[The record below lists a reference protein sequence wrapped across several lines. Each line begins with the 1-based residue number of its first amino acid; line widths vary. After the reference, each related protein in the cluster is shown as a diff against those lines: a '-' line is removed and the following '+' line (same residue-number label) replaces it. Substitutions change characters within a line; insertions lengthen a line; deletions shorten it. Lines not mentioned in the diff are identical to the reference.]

1 MARDKPA
8 DDRGMLGS
16 LVIVSPDHESRML
29 LGHYLEGLG
38 YEVSIAS
45 NLSELLGLV
54 EQCHPDLVL
63 DQQLELD
70 DLPASLAL
78 REASIDLP
86 VVVLDSSSKPPS
98 KVRGKSGTTV
108 VPWPSPR
115 AAVADAVRRLLRKR
129 RAKKRRAQPPQ
140 ESHPP
145 DDSRPVDRIGRYR
158 VEALIGR
165 GGMGSVYR
173 CFDETFRRLVA
184 IKTLRC
190 EEHLTP
196 DGKDTNTERFKV
208 EAGALAR
215 LVHPRIVATHD
226 FGVDDRR
233 GEMFLVMQYVDGPSL
248 HHRLKYGPLEIPE
261 AVRLAWDIAD
271 ALAHAHERGVVHRDV
286 KPENVLLNDLG
297 EPMLTDFGLALL
309 GNFSVSD
316 FNTVSG
322 TINYMAPEQILCPKT
337 IGIRTD
343 QYGLGAVLHQI
354 LTCAFKGSVTMSPA
368 SVLRSIAV
376 DRPSLEEA
384 GIDAPECLQQ
394 LLSRLLGREPSDRF
408 PNDEALLEA
417 LHNVGRELELDLE
430 RAM

>member
-1 MARDKPA
+1 MTNDISAEDV
-8 DDRGMLGS
+8 DMLGR
-16 LVIVSPDHESRML
+16 LVIVSSDHGSRML
-29 LGHYLEGLG
+29 LGHYFEGLG
-38 YEVSIAS
+38 YEVSIAA

-54 EQCHPDLVL
+54 EQCRPDLVL
-63 DQQLELD
+63 DQRLEVNSI
-70 DLPASLAL
+70 PASLAL
-78 REASIDLP
+78 REAAIDLP
-86 VVVLDSSSKPPS
+86 VIVLDASSKPRS
-98 KVRGKSGTTV
+98 SGLGRSRSTV
-108 VPWPSPR
+108 LPWPSPR
-115 AAVADAVRRLLRKR
+115 PVVADAVRRLLRGLRSKR
-129 RAKKRRAQPPQ
+129 QRARPPP

-145 DDSRPVDRIGRYR
+145 DDSGPIDRIGRYR

-173 CFDETFRRLVA
+173 CFDETFRRVVA
-184 IKTLRC
+184 IKTLRS
-190 EEHLTP
+190 EAHLTP

-226 FGVDDRR
+226 FGVDHRR

-248 HHRLKYGPLEIPE
+248 NHRLKDGPLAVAE
-261 AVRLAWDIAD
+261 AVRLAWGIAD

-316 FNTVSG
+316 FSTVAG
-322 TINYMAPEQILCPKT
+322 TINYMAPEQILCPKM
-337 IGIRTD
+337 IDIQTD

-368 SVLRSIAV
+368 SVLRSLAV
-376 DRPSLEEA
+376 TRPSLAEA

-394 LLSRLLGREPSDRF
+394 LLTQLLEREPSDRF
-408 PNDEALLEA
+408 PDDESLLEA
-417 LHNVGRELELDLE
+417 IQNVGRELDMNLDC
-430 RAM
+430 AM